1 MSSDGGERQRL
12 LSLVADHCLEHGV
25 GDLTLRGVGRA
36 IGTNNRM
43 LLYYFGS
50 KESLIAQAL
59 AEATSRYPDLV
70 GALALLDDHDVP
82 LATRLDRA
90 WRALSSPP
98 NIVPIRLF
106 FEVFGLAA
114 HHPGRFDTYL
124 QIVGQEWTDHVA
136 KSLGADAVPAPAAQL
151 LGREVVALWRGL
163 QFDLISSGDRRG
175 IDATHTAAA
184 ASIAAR
190 AAAAIARTER

>member
-1 MSSDGGERQRL
+1 MTSDGGERQRL
-12 LSLVADHCLEHGV
+12 LSLVADHCLEHGI

-70 GALALLDDHDVP
+70 GALDLLDEHDVP
-82 LATRLDRA
+82 LAIRLDRA

-98 NIVPIRLF
+98 NIV
-106 FEVFGLAA
+106 
-114 HHPGRFDTYL
+114 
-124 QIVGQEWTDHVA
+124 A
-136 KSLGADAVPAPAAQL
+136 KSLRADEVPAHVARL

-184 ASIAAR
+184 TSIAGR
-190 AAAAIARTER
+190 AVAAIAGAER